1 MQRTSTVEVS
11 ELSLVT
17 GKREDPIGEECLDL
31 KENVVRVES
40 TKGEA
45 TVQGHLTNDANRK
58 RILTLKS
65 LSISLSATI
74 RVARESHDNG

>member
-17 GKREDPIGEECLDL
+17 GKRGDPIGEDGLDL
-31 KENVVRVES
+31 SENVVRVES

-45 TVQGHLTNDANRK
+45 TIQGQMTNDANRK
-58 RILTLKS
+58 NILTLS
-65 LSISLSATI
+65 TLCISLSATT
-74 RVARESHDNG
+74 RVARGSHDNG